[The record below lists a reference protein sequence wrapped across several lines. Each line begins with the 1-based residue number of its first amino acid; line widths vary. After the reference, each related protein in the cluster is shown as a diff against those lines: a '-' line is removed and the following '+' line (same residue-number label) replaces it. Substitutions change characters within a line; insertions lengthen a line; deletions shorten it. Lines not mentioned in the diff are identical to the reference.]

1 MNITIDDFQNL
12 VSDNGDPEMAFNI
25 GEISEKHNDF
35 ESAIIHYSKA
45 LMYDNTYSKAY
56 FNRAK
61 CFTRLKQ
68 YEKAIV
74 DFKNYLQFILETDK
88 ISFSNIYL
96 EIGQLQGEKGDFK
109 SALNSFIKSVEYNPN
124 NLIALELRGTMYSHL
139 GNIENAISDYLELK
153 KLDIDFFN
161 NSPNLLLN
169 LPILDKGMALEDKIN
184 FTERGVKLNP
194 TYEIG
199 YFNLG
204 FYYKKANLIDKS
216 IDAFEKAHQLAPKS
230 LDNLN
235 ELCQCLAD
243 KKDYNKLKVYLE
255 KLAGLGDIKAKGNL
269 DNLNEYFEL
278 TNKALIEEDSKSSYK
293 LMPVMS
299 SSFEMTEYGIDVIDK
314 ENFQK
319 ISLRIYES
327 YEFEYGSPEYDY
339 WVERIGDEGEMPQIH
354 VWVVSKY
361 EIYETDNNQFEE
373 SDNSYSSFEFYRGES
388 IYYPSKEY
396 DNMFE
401 RMVNEN
407 LGKLA
412 TYTIIE
418 FLDVLES
425 K

>member
-1 MNITIDDFQNL
+1 MNISIDDFQNL
-12 VSDNGDPEMAFNI
+12 VSDNGDPEMAFNL
-25 GEISEKHNDF
+25 GEISEKHKDF
-35 ESAIIHYSKA
+35 KSAINHYSKA
-45 LMYDNTYSKAY
+45 LMYDNTFSKAY
-56 FNRAK
+56 FNRAN
-61 CFTRLKQ
+61 CFKQLKQ

-88 ISFSNIYL
+88 ISFSNMYL
-96 EIGQLQGEKGDFK
+96 TIGELQGEKGDFK

-124 NLIALELRGTMYSHL
+124 NLIGLELRGTMYSHL
-139 GNIENAISDYLELK
+139 GHIENAITDYLEIK

-161 NSPNLLLN
+161 NSTNILLN
-169 LPILDKGMALEDKIN
+169 LPILDRNMSLEDKIN

-194 TYEIG
+194 TYPIG

-204 FYYKKANLIDKS
+204 LYYKNANLIEKS
-216 IDAFEKAHQLAPKS
+216 IDAFEKAHHLSPKS
-230 LDNLN
+230 LEYLN
-235 ELCQCLAD
+235 KLCQCLAD
-243 KKDYNKLKVYLE
+243 QKDYTKLKVFLE
-255 KLAGLGDIKAKGNL
+255 KLADLGDIKAKGNL
-269 DNLNEYFEL
+269 ANLNEYYEL
-278 TNKALIEEDSKSSYK
+278 SVKGLVEEDSEGRYK
-293 LMPVMS
+293 WMPVVS
-299 SSFEMTEYGIDVIDK
+299 RSFEMTEYGIDVIDK
-314 ENFQK
+314 ENLQK

-327 YEFEYGSPEYDY
+327 YEFEFDSPEYDY
-339 WVERIGDEGEMPQIH
+339 WVQKIGDEGEMPKIQ

-361 EIYETDNNQFEE
+361 EIYEMENNQFEE
-373 SDNSYSSFEFYRGES
+373 SDSSYSSFEFYRGES

-412 TYTIIE
+412 QYTKLE